1 VKLDRSRIISRLRS
15 ELWEPPDAFK
25 TRPPSLCACL
35 HRMLQAVS
43 RASPG
48 RRTDL
53 EPISRNVR
61 SLSSLVAVADGGGFS
76 GIHENLKGVLRAA
89 GNLTGSDVS
98 LELFLDRKT
107 IRTTDMNQKAIRAF
121 DKLAN
126 YWRLCRRL
134 CRLAASKQYRS
145 FFAPLY
151 FEFLKNYSK
160 HKINGINR
168 YVHAE
173 VQLAIFHR
181 QRKDSPDPRAIGTSK
196 AACYLCN
203 LFLSYHPQHTISAT
217 HGVLYE
223 CWTIPD
229 LTSYN
234 VDDRRELRNI
244 IDAMFKKLTIWTSFQ
259 SHPHTMFPVQS
270 GIYQPPYVP
279 SLTATTTSFSDAT
292 IKENSPEAPTYSGV
306 DDGHVYKSE
315 LEEQNAPSHAP
326 CQSQTNTDIAP
337 GPSATQPNVAGSD
350 AAGSTEAQRLHSAS
364 EQREVPEGTDGGP
377 SAPTVARNAPERTG
391 FPDALKP
398 TKIKAQGHVAGSAPD
413 TLRMPVAAP
422 IEAGDIA
429 GYLGG
434 VSKRDVKQQIRE
446 GSRRKSHRTQSG
458 QYILQGQKVLRIRR
472 SDDNRGTVERKSRRQ
487 KKDSNRKRK
496 RKRRTTH
503 HDQRQKSPRPRLL
516 RILDHI
522 LAAFCGLH
530 RH

>member
-1 VKLDRSRIISRLRS
+1 
-15 ELWEPPDAFK
+15 
-25 TRPPSLCACL
+25 
-35 HRMLQAVS
+35 MLQAVS

-53 EPISRNVR
+53 EPISRKVR

-76 GIHENLKGVLRAA
+76 SIHENLKGVLRAA
-89 GNLTGSDVS
+89 GSLKGSDVS
-98 LELFLDRKT
+98 LEQFLDRKT
-107 IRTTDMNQKAIRAF
+107 IKTTDVDKKAIRAL

-126 YWRLCRRL
+126 YWHLCRRL
-134 CRLAASKQYRS
+134 CRLAASKRYRS
-145 FFAPLY
+145 LFAPLY
-151 FEFLKNYSK
+151 FEFVKNYSK

-173 VQLAIFHR
+173 VQLTIFHR

-196 AACYLCN
+196 AACYLCD
-203 LFLSYHPQHTISAT
+203 LFLSYHPQYTISAT

-229 LTSYN
+229 LASYN
-234 VDDRRELRNI
+234 VDDKRELRNI
-244 IDAMFKKLTIWTSFQ
+244 IGAMFKKLAIWTSLL

-279 SLTATTTSFSDAT
+279 SLTATTTSLSDAT
-292 IKENSPEAPTYSGV
+292 IKENFLEAPTYFGV
-306 DDGHVYKSE
+306 DDGHVCENE
-315 LEEQNAPSHAP
+315 LEEQNAPSYAP
-326 CQSQTNTDIAP
+326 HQSQTNIDIAP
-337 GPSATQPNVAGSD
+337 GLSATRPNVAESD
-350 AAGSTEAQRLHSAS
+350 AAGSTEAQRLHGAS

-391 FPDALKP
+391 FPITLKP
-398 TKIKAQGHVAGSAPD
+398 TKIKAQGHVAGSAPGKS
-413 TLRMPVAAP
+413 RMPVTAP

-434 VSKRDVKQQIRE
+434 VSKRDSKQQIRE
-446 GSRRKSHRTQSG
+446 RSHRKSHRTQSG
-458 QYILQGQKVLRIRR
+458 QYILQGQEVLRIRR
-472 SDDNRGTVERKSRRQ
+472 SDDNRGTMEKKSRTQSEKRSRRQ
-487 KKDSNRKRK
+487 SEKKDRNRK
-496 RKRRTTH
+496 RKRRTIH
-503 HDQRQKSPRPRLL
+503 HSQREKSPRPRLL

-522 LAAFCGLH
+522 LVAFCGLR